1 MTAVKNEAEAEEYHH
16 WRAQTISLLVPKA
29 EGKWSPTFDTGPVL
43 KRISRFGS
51 RLRRKLRPWATGSLS
66 EGKERLY
73 TILSAS
79 VALDLK
85 MKRERA
91 DYRFVTFTGG
101 RKDQYWGYGFY
112 DSEMEDLYEEGD
124 GHGGGGYSANGVAKS
139 RRVELALAPALE
151 RCGNANG
158 HVFEQSFILVKAEVS
173 CKRLEKKQPLPKS
186 RGSSTKSKT
195 KGIKVLGGM
204 WNKYA

>member
-1 MTAVKNEAEAEEYHH
+1 
-16 WRAQTISLLVPKA
+16 
-29 EGKWSPTFDTGPVL
+29 
-43 KRISRFGS
+43 
-51 RLRRKLRPWATGSLS
+51 
-66 EGKERLY
+66 
-73 TILSAS
+73 
-79 VALDLK
+79 
-85 MKRERA
+85 
-91 DYRFVTFTGG
+91 
-101 RKDQYWGYGFY
+101 
-112 DSEMEDLYEEGD
+112 MEDLYEEGD